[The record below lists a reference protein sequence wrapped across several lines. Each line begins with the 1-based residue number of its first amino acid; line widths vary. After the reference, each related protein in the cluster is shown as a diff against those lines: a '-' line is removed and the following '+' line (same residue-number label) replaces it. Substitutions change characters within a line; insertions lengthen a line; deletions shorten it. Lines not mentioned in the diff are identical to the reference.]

1 MAGEANKPSWSMTQ
15 EEGRTWWLR
24 LPALGH
30 RRLLQARVRRSPPRR
45 EGHHC
50 DRVSPPGA
58 CVVRPRSHPHRADLT
73 DNGSCF
79 RADAFARSL
88 LGSRHQRIT
97 PYTPR
102 HNGKVERCNR
112 ILVDE
117 FLRARPWLQNNS
129 ALRRSRSGTS
139 TTTITAHTAPWET
152 GHQLLHYVAV
162 SPTSWPRTTDPTPSA
177 AS

>member
-1 MAGEANKPSWSMTQ
+1 MVNRRKKKAERGGYVYLHLAIDGCSRLACTEALPDEKATTAI
-15 EEGRTWWLR
+15 GFLR
-24 LPALGH
+24 
-30 RRLLQARVRRSPPRR
+30 RARAWFAAHGVTRIERI
-45 EGHHC
+45 
-50 DRVSPPGA
+50 V
-58 CVVRPRSHPHRADLT
+58 T
-73 DNGSCF
+73 DNGSCY

-117 FLRARPWLQNNS
+117 FLRARPWLSEQQRAEALKVWNVHYNYHRPHS
-129 ALRRSRSGTS
+129 ALGNR
-139 TTTITAHTAPWET
+139 PNL
-152 GHQLLHYVAV
+152 LLHYVAV